1 MLPSPRPVTVA
12 LHHVGCKLNQAE
24 IEALAHA
31 FGRRGYEVVPFAGT
45 ADVYVVNTCT
55 VTGSGDADSRR
66 AVRRA
71 LRVNPRATVVATGCY
86 AQRRPDELR
95 RAGAHLVVGNGE
107 KARLLDHLDALLDG
121 REGPSFDPADPPR
134 TRTFL
139 QIEGEVPGGRTRGTV
154 QVQDGCDEHCTYCI
168 IPKVRGRSVSRP
180 VPEILTQA
188 RRMIASG
195 YRELALTGVNTGSY
209 GRDRGETEGLVQ
221 LVTELLRLDGLERL
235 RLNSIEPGE
244 LSDALIDLAASSPRI
259 CRHFHVPLQSG
270 DDAVLRRMGRRYT
283 RAAYAGRVERLAAAI
298 PDCAIGADVMVAFPG
313 ESDEAFANTA
323 GLLTDLPLTYLHVF
337 PYSQRADTAAVRLAG
352 GPAPDVARTRVRQ
365 LIDLGD
371 RKRLTFHRSF
381 VGRRLRILV
390 EDRPDQG
397 SGMAVGLS
405 DNYIKGLL
413 SRESARPN
421 ELVDLQ
427 VTAAREDL
435 VYGERA
441 A

>member
-1 MLPSPRPVTVA
+1 MLPSSRPVTVA

-31 FGRRGYEVVPFAGT
+31 FGRRGYEVVPFTGT

-71 LRVNPRATVVATGCY
+71 LRANPEAIVVATGCY

-95 RAGAHLVVGNGE
+95 RAGVHLVVGNGQ
-107 KARLLDHLDALLDG
+107 KARLLDHLDALHDG
-121 REGPSFDPADPPR
+121 REGPTFDPADPPR
-134 TRTFL
+134 TQTFL
-139 QIEGEVPGGRTRGTV
+139 QIEGSVPQGRTRGTV

-168 IPKVRGRSVSRP
+168 IPKVRGKSVSRP

-188 RRMIASG
+188 RRMIDSG

-209 GRDRGETEGLVQ
+209 GKDRGETDGLTR
-221 LVTELLRLDGLERL
+221 LVTELLRLEGLERL

-244 LSDALIDLAASSPRI
+244 LSDALIDLAAATPRI

-283 RAAYAGRVERLAAAI
+283 RAAYSDRIERLAAAI

-313 ESDEAFANTA
+313 ESDAAFANTA
-323 GLLTDLPLTYLHVF
+323 GLLADLPLTYLHVF
-337 PYSQRADTAAVRLAG
+337 PYSRRVDTAAIRLAG
-352 GPAPDVARTRVRQ
+352 GHDRVTARSRARR
-365 LIDLGD
+365 LIELGH
-371 RKRLTFHRSF
+371 RKRLAFHRGF
-381 VGRRLRILV
+381 MGRRLRILV
-390 EDRPDQG
+390 EDRPDEG

-405 DNYIKGLL
+405 DNYIKVLVSG
-413 SRESARPN
+413 ESARPN
-421 ELVDLQ
+421 ELVDVRVIAVQ
-427 VTAAREDL
+427 EDL